1 MTYNDKTITYSG
13 DLASYDYD
21 AILRDKQRNI
31 NSLYEL
37 ADYYVDADPIFRGI
51 INGVYVPFSL
61 SDDFRLVGANE
72 QTKAKYLE
80 YYDRIHLKD
89 RMRSIFYQYFKY
101 GNVYCYL
108 MEDGNI
114 ITLPVHLVRIANV
127 MIGGEPV
134 LEFNC
139 KSVRDDM
146 RQQGVKAQK
155 DFLEDEDL
163 KVRLEGF
170 PKEVSDAI
178 NKGSDWVQMNP
189 ENTFVMQGLKEDW
202 IMTCGRGA
210 CFHTGLFSHT
220 YKGIYA
226 YFIPNR
232 KDVSLRKWHFKDF
245 CEENSP
251 LLKYTVPLPQRPQLI
266 MNARSEAFHPG
277 WPIRVNARH
286 ILEDAENLSR
296 IPQALQSFGNL
307 PLLLDAAVE
316 LGRRQALAEPGIIA
330 PQFYHGRM
338 QFLMPLYLSGRQK
351 ADLAMALSIGD
362 GYYIGETCLT
372 PQMAYLNARLLA
384 RPTAGWL
391 RELT

>member
-1 MTYNDKTITYSG
+1 M
-13 DLASYDYD
+13 A
-21 AILRDKQRNI
+21 
-31 NSLYEL
+31 
-37 ADYYVDADPIFRGI
+37 
-51 INGVYVPFSL
+51 FS
-61 SDDFRLVGANE
+61 
-72 QTKAKYLE
+72 
-80 YYDRIHLKD
+80 
-89 RMRSIFYQYFKY
+89 
-101 GNVYCYL
+101 
-108 MEDGNI
+108 
-114 ITLPVHLVRIANV
+114 
-127 MIGGEPV
+127 
-134 LEFNC
+134 
-139 KSVRDDM
+139 
-146 RQQGVKAQK
+146 
-155 DFLEDEDL
+155 
-163 KVRLEGF
+163 
-170 PKEVSDAI
+170 
-178 NKGSDWVQMNP
+178 
-189 ENTFVMQGLKEDW
+189 
-202 IMTCGRGA
+202 
-210 CFHTGLFSHT
+210 HTGLFSRT

-232 KDVSLRKWHFKDF
+232 KDVSMRKWHFKDF

-362 GYYIGETCLT
+362 GYYIGETCLI

>member
-1 MTYNDKTITYSG
+1 
-13 DLASYDYD
+13 
-21 AILRDKQRNI
+21 
-31 NSLYEL
+31 
-37 ADYYVDADPIFRGI
+37 
-51 INGVYVPFSL
+51 
-61 SDDFRLVGANE
+61 
-72 QTKAKYLE
+72 
-80 YYDRIHLKD
+80 
-89 RMRSIFYQYFKY
+89 
-101 GNVYCYL
+101 
-108 MEDGNI
+108 
-114 ITLPVHLVRIANV
+114 
-127 MIGGEPV
+127 
-134 LEFNC
+134 
-139 KSVRDDM
+139 
-146 RQQGVKAQK
+146 
-155 DFLEDEDL
+155 
-163 KVRLEGF
+163 
-170 PKEVSDAI
+170 
-178 NKGSDWVQMNP
+178 
-189 ENTFVMQGLKEDW
+189 
-202 IMTCGRGA
+202 MTCGRDA
-210 CFHTGLFSHT
+210 CFHTGLFSRT

-232 KDVSLRKWHFKDF
+232 KDVSMRKWHFKDF

-286 ILEDAENLSR
+286 ILEDTENLSR

-338 QFLMPLYLSGRQK
+338 QFLMPLYLSGRSK

-384 RPTAGWL
+384 RPTADGCANRREGAFLSRWQAIGRRNWL
-391 RELT
+391 FCNTRKGAATSDSVYSIVGDAQVNGMVPYKYLKYLLKQIPRVGRRHSCGLLGQFSAAKPNEKWLTDVTRI

>member
-1 MTYNDKTITYSG
+1 M
-13 DLASYDYD
+13 
-21 AILRDKQRNI
+21 
-31 NSLYEL
+31 
-37 ADYYVDADPIFRGI
+37 
-51 INGVYVPFSL
+51 
-61 SDDFRLVGANE
+61 
-72 QTKAKYLE
+72 
-80 YYDRIHLKD
+80 
-89 RMRSIFYQYFKY
+89 
-101 GNVYCYL
+101 
-108 MEDGNI
+108 
-114 ITLPVHLVRIANV
+114 
-127 MIGGEPV
+127 
-134 LEFNC
+134 
-139 KSVRDDM
+139 
-146 RQQGVKAQK
+146 
-155 DFLEDEDL
+155 
-163 KVRLEGF
+163 
-170 PKEVSDAI
+170 
-178 NKGSDWVQMNP
+178 
-189 ENTFVMQGLKEDW
+189 
-202 IMTCGRGA
+202 
-210 CFHTGLFSHT
+210 
-220 YKGIYA
+220 
-226 YFIPNR
+226 
-232 KDVSLRKWHFKDF
+232 RKWHFKDF

-338 QFLMPLYLSGRQK
+338 QFLMPLYLSGRSK

-391 RELT
+391 REQT

>member
-1 MTYNDKTITYSG
+1 MQGAAKQYMETELFEFAFWPDFFAQLDRLAEMALPEAWRFREPDYAPRNDKTP
-13 DLASYDYD
+13 
-21 AILRDKQRNI
+21 ILERYLKD
-31 NSLYEL
+31 
-37 ADYYVDADPIFRGI
+37 V
-51 INGVYVPFSL
+51 
-61 SDDFRLVGANE
+61 FRL
-72 QTKAKYLE
+72 L
-80 YYDRIHLKD
+80 
-89 RMRSIFYQYFKY
+89 
-101 GNVYCYL
+101 
-108 MEDGNI
+108 
-114 ITLPVHLVRIANV
+114 
-127 MIGGEPV
+127 
-134 LEFNC
+134 
-139 KSVRDDM
+139 
-146 RQQGVKAQK
+146 
-155 DFLEDEDL
+155 
-163 KVRLEGF
+163 
-170 PKEVSDAI
+170 AI
-178 NKGSDWVQMNP
+178 RYNQAEEAWA
-189 ENTFVMQGLKEDW
+189 EEAA

-210 CFHTGLFSHT
+210 CFHTGLFSRT

-232 KDVSLRKWHFKDF
+232 KDASMRKWHFKDF